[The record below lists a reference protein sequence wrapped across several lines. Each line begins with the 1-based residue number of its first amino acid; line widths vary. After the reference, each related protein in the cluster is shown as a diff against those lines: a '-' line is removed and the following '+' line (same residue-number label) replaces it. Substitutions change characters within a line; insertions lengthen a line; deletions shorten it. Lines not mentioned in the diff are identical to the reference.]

1 MQTLKTN
8 LKTTLI
14 SLAIAGSLGSSLAV
28 LADTVRDK
36 TFEGLVVEDIV
47 VIEKLPSEVRTGSV
61 RVTDDDDA
69 VMAGQAKLT
78 SSEAATIATTALP
91 GKVIETKLDNENDYL
106 IWEVEIIDAKGH
118 ETQLKIDAGNGRLL
132 AAEREDD
139 EDDEDD
145 EDKDEGKSKGSSWK
159 FWEDND
165 RDELEDHD

>member
-28 LADTVRDK
+28 LADTSKDK
-36 TFEGLVVEDIV
+36 PFKGLVVEDIV
-47 VIEKLPSEVRTGSV
+47 VIEKIPSEVQIGSV

-69 VMAGQAKLT
+69 AMAGQARLT

-91 GKVIETKLDNENDYL
+91 GKVTETKLDDENGYL
-106 IWEVEIIDAKGH
+106 VWEVEIIDAKGH
-118 ETQLKIDAGNGRLL
+118 ETELKIDAGNGRLL
-132 AAEREDD
+132 AAER
-139 EDDEDD
+139 EDD

>member
-1 MQTLKTN
+1 MRTLKTN

-47 VIEKLPSEVRTGSV
+47 VIEKLPGEVRTGSV

-69 VMAGQAKLT
+69 IMAGQARLT

-91 GKVIETKLDNENDYL
+91 GKVTETKLDDENGV
-106 IWEVEIIDAKGH
+106 WEVEIIDAKGH
-118 ETQLKIDAGNGRLL
+118 ETELKIDAGNGRLL
-132 AAEREDD
+132 AAER

-165 RDELEDHD
+165 RDELQDHD

>member
-1 MQTLKTN
+1 MRTLKTN

-47 VIEKLPSEVRTGSV
+47 VIEKLPGEVRTGSV

-69 VMAGQAKLT
+69 VIAGQARLT

-91 GKVIETKLDNENDYL
+91 GKVTETKLDDENGYL
-106 IWEVEIIDAKGH
+106 VWEVEIIDAKGH
-118 ETQLKIDAGNGRLL
+118 ETELKIDAGNGRLL
-132 AAEREDD
+132 AAEREDR
-139 EDDEDD
+139 

-165 RDELEDHD
+165 RDELQDHD